1 MRFQDRKKRIISY
14 ISNSQHQYDV
24 LNHQF
29 YFYSKEVRTE
39 IIHKGKNLIDMIPLN
54 KINSLLQNL
63 LLLIYDFCVHELFY
77 NCQNVGHLDD
87 DVIFAVELQ
96 LLARVLASHNLVAG
110 LDRNLYVVG
119 ARAGRDDFRDHGF
132 FFIGG
137 GEDDAGRGLFLSFH
151 VLEQNIVC
159 QRGQLHNNYLQYP
172 VAVSYSAF
180 YKIF

>member
-63 LLLIYDFCVHELFY
+63 LLLIHDFCVA
-77 NCQNVGHLDD
+77 
-87 DVIFAVELQ
+87 VISSGITTMAALETALNQ
-96 LLARVLASHNLVAG
+96 KTS
-110 LDRNLYVVG
+110 
-119 ARAGRDDFRDHGF
+119 F
-132 FFIGG
+132 F
-137 GEDDAGRGLFLSFH
+137 E
-151 VLEQNIVC
+151 
-159 QRGQLHNNYLQYP
+159 
-172 VAVSYSAF
+172 
-180 YKIF
+180 YKVMKLKM